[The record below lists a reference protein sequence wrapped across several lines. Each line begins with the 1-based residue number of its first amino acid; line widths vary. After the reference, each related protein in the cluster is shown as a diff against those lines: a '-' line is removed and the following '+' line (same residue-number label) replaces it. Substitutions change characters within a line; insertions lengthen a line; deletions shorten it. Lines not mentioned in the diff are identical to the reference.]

1 MSPGEIHTRTK
12 LLVGEAVFDRLAHA
26 RVILFGVGGVGSWC
40 AEGLVRS
47 GIGHLTIVDS
57 DCVAPSNVNR
67 QLMATTATIGRPK
80 VEVLRERLLEI
91 NPSAE
96 VVALQQTYCEATAD
110 SFDLDSYD
118 YVIDCID
125 ALKDKIL
132 LILRATASSAAFFS
146 SMGAA
151 LKVDP
156 TRVRV
161 GEFFSVRDCPLGAM
175 LRKKIRSAAR
185 HKGTPLPA
193 KPFLCVY
200 DGEVLPNLG
209 TPAAPAATVDSAA
222 YGAAVDSVASVAVM
236 DSAAPREDP
245 GHGKNAVNGS
255 LVHITAIFGF
265 TLCGLVISDIYNST
279 IR

>member
-1 MSPGEIHTRTK
+1 MLHTEEIHSRTK
-12 LLVGEAVFDRLAHA
+12 LLVGEAVFDRLSAA

-40 AEGLVRS
+40 AEGLIRS

-57 DCVAPSNVNR
+57 DCVVPSNVNR

-80 VEVLRERLLEI
+80 VEALRERLLEI
-91 NPSAE
+91 NPLAE
-96 VVALQQTYCEATAD
+96 VLALQQTYCEATAD

-132 LILRATASSAAFFS
+132 LILKATASRATFFS

-209 TPAAPAATVDSAA
+209 APSATS
-222 YGAAVDSVASVAVM
+222 
-236 DSAAPREDP
+236 EDP
-245 GHGKNAVNGS
+245 GHGKIAVNGS
-255 LVHITAIFGF
+255 LAHITAIFGF
-265 TLCGLVISDIYNST
+265 TLCGLVISDIYNSLEL
-279 IR
+279 